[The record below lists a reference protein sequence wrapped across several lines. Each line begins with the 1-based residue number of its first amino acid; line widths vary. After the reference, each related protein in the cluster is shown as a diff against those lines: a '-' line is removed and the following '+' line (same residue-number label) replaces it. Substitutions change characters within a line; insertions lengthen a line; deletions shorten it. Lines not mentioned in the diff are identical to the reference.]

1 MAPRELVVN
10 ITKARMDKLGQYG
23 EHIPIRIK
31 GAGKSG
37 EYHAVMGNPLH
48 GGMLSAAGQQG
59 GMLSAVGAEQVGGKL
74 NLLNLSKKIA
84 GVASPLS
91 MLAGP
96 EAAPIAAALGAYA
109 GSGKRQKKAKA
120 VKKNVD
126 LAAQIAAIVAQS
138 QGYEKE
144 AGALRDVGR
153 VVKGSGKKSKKVKNT
168 ASDIANIA
176 SILGAASGYM
186 TPQQAMAAQAVGS
199 LIQGSG
205 PQDLTG
211 DIYFP
216 PENVLSPRTRGA
228 PKVAVVGGAHGA
240 SKKKPR
246 FAVAR

>member
-1 MAPRELVVN
+1 M
-10 ITKARMDKLGQYG
+10 
-23 EHIPIRIK
+23 IPIRIK

-37 EYHAVMGNPLH
+37 KFHAMMGNPLY

-59 GMLSAVGAEQVGGKL
+59 GMISAAGARQAGGKL
-74 NLLNLSKKIA
+74 NFLNLTKKA
-84 GVASPLS
+84 AAVASPLS

-96 EAAPIAAALGAYA
+96 EMAPVAAALGAYA
-109 GSGKRQKKAKA
+109 GSGKRQKKTKA

-153 VVKGSGKKSKKVKNT
+153 VVKGSGKKSKKAKNT
-168 ASDIANIA
+168 AADIANIA
-176 SILGAASGYM
+176 SILGTASGHM

-205 PQDLTG
+205 PQHLTG
-211 DIYFP
+211 DVYYP
-216 PENVLSPRTRGA
+216 PEAVLPPRTRGA
-228 PKVAVVGGAHGA
+228 PKVAVAGGAHGA
-240 SKKKPR
+240 AKKKPR
-246 FAVAR
+246 FAVAQ